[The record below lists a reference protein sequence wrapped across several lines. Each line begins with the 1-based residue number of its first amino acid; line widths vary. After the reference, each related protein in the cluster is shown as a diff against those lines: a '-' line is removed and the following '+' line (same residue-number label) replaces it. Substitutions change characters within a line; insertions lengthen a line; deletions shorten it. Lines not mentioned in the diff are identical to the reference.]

1 MYPSEFLKNITM
13 SNFKENQKAF
23 DAKAKELEELDK
35 IYGVPEAEEP
45 MTIEEA
51 TKEDEELK
59 IWEIFKRA
67 NEEWRRLN
75 NIKPDEQD

>member
-1 MYPSEFLKNITM
+1 MDKFR
-13 SNFKENQKAF
+13 ENQKAF
-23 DAKAKELEELDK
+23 EAKAKELEELNK
-35 IYGVPEAEEP
+35 EYGIPEAEEP

-51 TKEDEELK
+51 TKEHEELK
-59 IWEIFKRA
+59 IWEIFKSA